1 MRRIHVPDHRA
12 AGDER
17 TPVASQLGGTPQP
30 AVGPVPSD
38 SGWSPSTPGV
48 FSILVESDKGRP
60 EGSHGSASSHGLFPF
75 SAMGHLEHFCS
86 TPGVYPLRIRFYLD
100 SADKPRPA
108 PFRPPTLSVLADF
121 TPTGGSSRRVAGVSD
136 SSPRYDGAGWPLAPS
151 FGEVFSA
158 SSSQGGRLDV
168 VATLDDPDAATTVTY
183 RDGLECELVP
193 CA

>member
-1 MRRIHVPDHRA
+1 MAPIHVHDHRA

-17 TPVASQLGGTPQP
+17 TSVARQPGGTPQP
-30 AVGPVPSD
+30 AATPVPSD
-38 SGWSPSTPGV
+38 SGWSPSAPGV

-75 SAMGHLEHFCS
+75 SAIGHLEHFCS
-86 TPGVYPLRIRFYLD
+86 TPSVYPLRIRFYLD
-100 SADKPRPA
+100 SVDKPRPT

-121 TPTGGSSRRVAGVSD
+121 TPTGGTARQVAGVSD

-158 SSSQGGRLDV
+158 SSSQGGRLNL
-168 VATLDDPDAATTVTY
+168 VATLDDPDAATTATY
-183 RDGLECELVP
+183 RDGVDRELVP

>member
-1 MRRIHVPDHRA
+1 MARIHALDHRG

-17 TPVASQLGGTPQP
+17 TLGARRPGGTAPP
-30 AVGPVPSD
+30 VVGPVPSD
-38 SGWSPSTPGV
+38 SGWSPTTPGV

-60 EGSHGSASSHGLFPF
+60 EGCHGSASSHGFFPF
-75 SAMGHLEHFCS
+75 SAMGHLEHFCG

-100 SADKPRPA
+100 SADKPRPT

-121 TPTGGSSRRVAGVSD
+121 TPSAGTARQVAGVSD
-136 SSPRYDGAGWPLAPS
+136 STPRYDGPGWPLAPS

-158 SSSQGGRLDV
+158 SSSQGGRLSV
-168 VATLDDPDAATTVTY
+168 VATLDDPDAATTVTN
-183 RDGLECELVP
+183 RDGVDCELVP